1 MPRSFCERASPT
13 RQGFVHAVFPPG
25 RMSSLRYQLH
35 ATEYIPAT
43 AYPRPSK
50 PESYRTQTYLNTE
63 NGIRKQRID
72 GTISARRPENP
83 DFLLLLCDIPNHTR

>member
-43 AYPRPSK
+43 AYPRLPQ
-50 PESYRTQTYLNTE
+50 PL
-63 NGIRKQRID
+63 
-72 GTISARRPENP
+72 
-83 DFLLLLCDIPNHTR
+83 